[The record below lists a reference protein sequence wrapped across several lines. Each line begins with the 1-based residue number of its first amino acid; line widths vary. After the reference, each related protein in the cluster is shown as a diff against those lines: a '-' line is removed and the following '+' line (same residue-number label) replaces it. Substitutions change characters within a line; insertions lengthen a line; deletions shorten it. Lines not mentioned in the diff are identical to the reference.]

1 MRKSIIGNYS
11 SILYEMKK
19 LFFLAFFACYATV
32 VMSQN
37 AVGKFSISPI
47 AGINIADF
55 SNDPN
60 GVYKSKLGLTGGVEM
75 EYGVNDFVGLSLGL
89 LYSQGGARM
98 HGVLYQ
104 LVTDET
110 GQDYHSYTDVSGK
123 VKSEYL
129 VFPLLANIYIPL
141 IKGLAFKT
149 GVQFGV
155 LVNDKL
161 EADTET
167 VLKKDIKG
175 GIYSGKDYLRLYKGT
190 ISETDI
196 CKSID
201 FGIPIGLSY
210 EYKSIKLDA
219 RYYFGLTK
227 IDKSED
233 SENIRNRFITIH
245 LGYRFRL

>member
-110 GQDYHSYTDVSGK
+110 GQDYHSYTGVSGK

-129 VFPLLANIYIPL
+129 VFPLLANIYIPM

-175 GIYSGKDYLRLYKGT
+175 GIFSGKDYLRLYKGT

>member
-1 MRKSIIGNYS
+1 
-11 SILYEMKK
+11 
-19 LFFLAFFACYATV
+19 
-32 VMSQN
+32 
-37 AVGKFSISPI
+37 
-47 AGINIADF
+47 
-55 SNDPN
+55 
-60 GVYKSKLGLTGGVEM
+60 
-75 EYGVNDFVGLSLGL
+75 
-89 LYSQGGARM
+89 
-98 HGVLYQ
+98 
-104 LVTDET
+104 
-110 GQDYHSYTDVSGK
+110 
-123 VKSEYL
+123 
-129 VFPLLANIYIPL
+129 LANIYIPM

-227 IDKSED
+227 IDKTENP
-233 SENIRNRFITIH
+233 ENIRNRFITIH

>member
-19 LFFLAFFACYATV
+19 LFFMAFFACYATV

-110 GQDYHSYTDVSGK
+110 GQDYHSYTAVSGK

-129 VFPLLANIYIPL
+129 VFPLLANIYIPM